1 MYACLCL
8 CVEHVEAL
16 CVLCVRVFVSVS
28 VCTNVSASESGEK
41 KKRFHSLFVCICGH
55 CDYE

>member
-41 KKRFHSLFVCICGH
+41 KKEVSLPFCVH
-55 CDYE
+55 LWSLRV